1 MSNLKLLRKILRLK
15 NLKIICFWFQ
25 HRETEL
31 HLAVKPYKN
40 GCRCPACGGAAGLCT
55 TRPSFG
61 GGRILGSP

>member
-15 NLKIICFWFQ
+15 SLKIICFWFQ

-40 GCRCPACGGAAGLCT
+40 GYIRVSQRA
-55 TRPSFG
+55 
-61 GGRILGSP
+61 